1 MAGGLSRCCPEKA
14 AGCAGKVS
22 PGAHLGGR
30 HRKQAGAGHAAWG
43 DQGRCPAGA
52 LPQVRPLL
60 NQSTPNGGTPPQGD
74 VPHPTPPHPAFPIR
88 TAAPAR
94 AHPMEHLPHPEHPLS
109 QPRQAPA
116 RSAPR
121 WALPRIGAPLPYAGK
136 PDGDHAPPEP
146 ARPAGQP
153 PVSRGLCSGT
163 PPPAGAAPT
172 APNGSGSPPG
182 APPAR
187 APP

>member
-1 MAGGLSRCCPEKA
+1 MQGRSPPVHTWAAGTENRQALGMKLGVTRDAARRGRSPKSGLSLTRAP
-14 AGCAGKVS
+14 
-22 PGAHLGGR
+22 
-30 HRKQAGAGHAAWG
+30 QT
-43 DQGRCPAGA
+43 GA
-52 LPQVRPLL
+52 LLPR
-60 NQSTPNGGTPPQGD
+60 GTF
-74 VPHPTPPHPAFPIR
+74 PTPPHPAFPIR
-88 TAAPAR
+88 MAAPAR
-94 AHPMEHLPHPEHPLS
+94 ARPMEHLPHPEHPLS